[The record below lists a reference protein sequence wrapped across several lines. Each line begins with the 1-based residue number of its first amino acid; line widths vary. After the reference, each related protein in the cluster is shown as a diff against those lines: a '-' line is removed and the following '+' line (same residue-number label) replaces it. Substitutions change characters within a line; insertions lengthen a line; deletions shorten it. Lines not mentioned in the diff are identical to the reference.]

1 MKIVRKLGLMTILF
15 WLFFSVQAF
24 AADPEPPI
32 ISLEGEQRVFTSGEV
47 ISFHI
52 ENAADLKIILV
63 NEHGQRKLLD
73 EETYTVTDWDLGGS
87 YRAEFYQAN
96 MSKPFV
102 TVEDLFEVKQLED
115 VAKDETAPSLKTIEI
130 THDEDVLLTSVL
142 RVSADLDDTES
153 GVKQATLLVHS
164 ESNESEIELIR
175 NNYTGK
181 FAAEIPLE
189 KFQLGE
195 KLTFQLQLVDF
206 AENEII
212 VDLENTVQLYQPK
225 TPLLSYDG
233 SDITNVLKKIG
244 QVGKQIELTLDKY
257 TIEFPE
263 LATETGKII
272 PLKWQ
277 KTATEWKGSLILP
290 SELSGEII
298 HIQGMDQHL
307 LVRATSEPFG
317 DVQLVN
323 NAILTGT
330 ILPDFTLISNLYIE
344 VNGQKFSV
352 ERADNRFTSA
362 EITTTGKIVLHWTDW
377 DDQVY
382 SKQMDQEIKP
392 VIEMPGKEIIAPPP
406 VIPNEKTQIL
416 TSPVPKPSVESH
428 ENTPKKQVKKET
440 STKDKSSSIPFWIPA
455 LMIIGVII
463 FSGNR
468 AMK

>member
-1 MKIVRKLGLMTILF
+1 MKNVRKLGLMTILF
-15 WLFFSVQAF
+15 WLCFSVQAF

-32 ISLEGEQRVFTSGEV
+32 ISLEGEQHVFTSGEV

-73 EETYTVTDWDLGGS
+73 EETYTVTDWDLDGS
-87 YRAEFYQAN
+87 YRAEFYQADVP
-96 MSKPFV
+96 KPFV

-142 RVSADLDDTES
+142 RVSADLDDAES
-153 GVKQATLLVHS
+153 GVKQATLVVHS

-195 KLTFQLQLVDF
+195 KITFQLQLVDF
-206 AENEII
+206 AENEIT

-225 TPLLSYDG
+225 APLLSYDG
-233 SDITNVLKKIG
+233 NDITNVQKKIG

-257 TIEFPE
+257 TTEFPE
-263 LATETGKII
+263 LETETGKII

-277 KTATEWKGSLILP
+277 KTATEWKGSLTLP

-317 DVQLVN
+317 EVQLVN

-330 ILPDFTLISNLYIE
+330 ILSDFTLISNLYIE

-352 ERADNRFTSA
+352 ERAGNRFTSA
-362 EITTTGKIVLHWTDW
+362 EITTTGKIVLHWTD
-377 DDQVY
+377 
-382 SKQMDQEIKP
+382 
-392 VIEMPGKEIIAPPP
+392 
-406 VIPNEKTQIL
+406 
-416 TSPVPKPSVESH
+416 
-428 ENTPKKQVKKET
+428 
-440 STKDKSSSIPFWIPA
+440 
-455 LMIIGVII
+455 
-463 FSGNR
+463 
-468 AMK
+468 

>member
-1 MKIVRKLGLMTILF
+1 MRKLGLMTILF

-73 EETYTVTDWDLGGS
+73 EETYTVTDWDLDGS

-225 TPLLSYDG
+225 TPILSYDG
-233 SDITNVLKKIG
+233 SDITNVQKKIG

-257 TIEFPE
+257 TTEFPE

-272 PLKWQ
+272 SLKWQ
-277 KTATEWKGSLILP
+277 KKTTEWKGSLTLP

-352 ERADNRFTSA
+352 ERADNRFKSA

-377 DDQVY
+377 DGQVY

>member
-1 MKIVRKLGLMTILF
+1 MKNVRKLGLMTILF
-15 WLFFSVQAF
+15 WLFISVQAF

-73 EETYTVTDWDLGGS
+73 EETYTVTDWDLDGS
-87 YRAEFYQAN
+87 YRAEFYHAD

-142 RVSADLDDTES
+142 HVSADLDDAES

-225 TPLLSYDG
+225 TPILSYDG
-233 SDITNVLKKIG
+233 SDITNVQKKIG

-257 TIEFPE
+257 TTEFPE

-272 PLKWQ
+272 PLIWQ
-277 KTATEWKGSLILP
+277 KTATEWKGSLTLP

-377 DDQVY
+377 DGQVY
-382 SKQMDQEIKP
+382 SKQMNQEIKP

-406 VIPNEKTQIL
+406 VIPNEKAQIL
-416 TSPVPKPSVESH
+416 TSPALKPSVESH
-428 ENTPKKQVKKET
+428 EDTPKKQVKKET
-440 STKDKSSSIPFWIPA
+440 STKDKPSSIPFWIPA

>member
-1 MKIVRKLGLMTILF
+1 MKNVRKLGLMTILF

-73 EETYTVTDWDLGGS
+73 EETYTVTDWDLDGS
-87 YRAEFYQAN
+87 YRAEFYQAD

-102 TVEDLFEVKQLED
+102 TVEDLFEVKLLED

-142 RVSADLDDTES
+142 HVSADLDDAES
-153 GVKQATLLVHS
+153 GVKQATLFVHS

-225 TPLLSYDG
+225 APILSYDG
-233 SDITNVLKKIG
+233 SDITNVQKKTG

-257 TIEFPE
+257 TTEFPE

-272 PLKWQ
+272 SLKWQ
-277 KTATEWKGSLILP
+277 KKATEWKGSLTLP

-298 HIQGMDQHL
+298 HIQGMDQHM

-352 ERADNRFTSA
+352 ERAGNRFTSA
-362 EITTTGKIVLHWTDW
+362 EITTAGKIVLHWTDW
-377 DDQVY
+377 DGQVY
-382 SKQMDQEIKP
+382 SKQMNQEIKP

-416 TSPVPKPSVESH
+416 TSPALKPSVESH

>member
-1 MKIVRKLGLMTILF
+1 MRKLGLMTILF

>member
-1 MKIVRKLGLMTILF
+1 MKNVRKLGLMTILF

-32 ISLEGEQRVFTSGEV
+32 ISLEGEQHVFTSGEV

-73 EETYTVTDWDLGGS
+73 EETYTVTDWDLDGS
-87 YRAEFYQAN
+87 YQAEFYQADVP
-96 MSKPFV
+96 KPFV

-142 RVSADLDDTES
+142 RVSADLDDAES
-153 GVKQATLLVHS
+153 GVKQATLVVHS

-195 KLTFQLQLVDF
+195 KITFQLQLVDF
-206 AENEII
+206 AENEIT

-225 TPLLSYDG
+225 APLLSYD
-233 SDITNVLKKIG
+233 SNDITNVQKKIG

-257 TIEFPE
+257 TTEFPE
-263 LATETGKII
+263 LETETGKII

-277 KTATEWKGSLILP
+277 KTATEWKGSLTLP

-317 DVQLVN
+317 EVQLVN

-330 ILPDFTLISNLYIE
+330 ILSDFTLISNLYIE

-352 ERADNRFTSA
+352 ERAGNRFTSA

-377 DDQVY
+377 DGQIY
-382 SKQMDQEIKP
+382 SKQMNQEIKP
-392 VIEMPGKEIIAPPP
+392 VIAMPGKEIIAPPP
-406 VIPNEKTQIL
+406 VIPNGKTQIL
-416 TSPVPKPSVESH
+416 TSPAPKPSVEAH

-440 STKDKSSSIPFWIPA
+440 STKDNSSSIPFWIPA

>member
-1 MKIVRKLGLMTILF
+1 MRKLGLMTILF

-32 ISLEGEQRVFTSGEV
+32 ISLEGEQRAFTSGEV

-87 YRAEFYQAN
+87 YRAEFYQAD

-142 RVSADLDDTES
+142 HVSADLDDAES

-164 ESNESEIELIR
+164 ESNESEIEIIR

-225 TPLLSYDG
+225 APILNYDG
-233 SDITNVLKKIG
+233 SDITNVQKKIG

-257 TIEFPE
+257 TTEFPE

-277 KTATEWKGSLILP
+277 KTATEWKGSLTLP

-298 HIQGMDQHL
+298 HIQGMDQHM

-330 ILPDFTLISNLYIE
+330 ILPEFTLISNLYIE

-352 ERADNRFTSA
+352 ERADNRFISA

-377 DDQVY
+377 DDQIY

-416 TSPVPKPSVESH
+416 TSPTPNPSVESH
-428 ENTPKKQVKKET
+428 EDTPKKQVKKET

>member
-1 MKIVRKLGLMTILF
+1 MRKLGLMTILF

-307 LVRATSEPFG
+307 FVRATSEPFG

-352 ERADNRFTSA
+352 ERAGNRFTSA

-377 DDQVY
+377 DGQVY
-382 SKQMDQEIKP
+382 SKQMNQEIKP

-416 TSPVPKPSVESH
+416 TSPALKPSVESH

>member
-1 MKIVRKLGLMTILF
+1 MRKLGLMTILL

-52 ENAADLKIILV
+52 ENVADLKIILV

-73 EETYTVTDWDLGGS
+73 EETYTVTDWDLDGS
-87 YRAEFYQAN
+87 YQAEFYQAN

-142 RVSADLDDTES
+142 HVSADLDDAES

-352 ERADNRFTSA
+352 ERAGNRFTSA

-377 DDQVY
+377 DGQVY
-382 SKQMDQEIKP
+382 SKQMNQEIKP

-416 TSPVPKPSVESH
+416 TSPALKPSVESH

>member
-1 MKIVRKLGLMTILF
+1 MKNVRKLGLMTILF

-32 ISLEGEQRVFTSGEV
+32 ISLEGEQHVFTSGEV

-73 EETYTVTDWDLGGS
+73 EETYTVTDWDLDGS
-87 YRAEFYQAN
+87 YQAEFYQADVP
-96 MSKPFV
+96 KPFV

-142 RVSADLDDTES
+142 RVSADLDDAES
-153 GVKQATLLVHS
+153 GVKQATLVVHS

-195 KLTFQLQLVDF
+195 KITFQLQLVDF
-206 AENEII
+206 AENEIT

-225 TPLLSYDG
+225 APLLSYD
-233 SDITNVLKKIG
+233 SNDITNVQKKIG

-257 TIEFPE
+257 TTEFPE
-263 LATETGKII
+263 LETETGKII

-277 KTATEWKGSLILP
+277 KTATEWKGSLTLP

-317 DVQLVN
+317 EVQLVN

-330 ILPDFTLISNLYIE
+330 ILSDFTLISNLYIE

-352 ERADNRFTSA
+352 ERAGNRFTSA

-377 DDQVY
+377 DGQIY
-382 SKQMDQEIKP
+382 SKQMNQEIKP
-392 VIEMPGKEIIAPPP
+392 VIAMPGKEIIAPPP

-416 TSPVPKPSVESH
+416 TSPAPKPSVEAH
-428 ENTPKKQVKKET
+428 ENTPK
-440 STKDKSSSIPFWIPA
+440 S
-455 LMIIGVII
+455 
-463 FSGNR
+463 R
-468 AMK
+468 

>member
-1 MKIVRKLGLMTILF
+1 MKNVRKLGLMTILF

-32 ISLEGEQRVFTSGEV
+32 ISLEGEQHVFTSGEV

-73 EETYTVTDWDLGGS
+73 EETYTVTDWDLDGS
-87 YRAEFYQAN
+87 YQAEFYQADVP
-96 MSKPFV
+96 KPFV

-142 RVSADLDDTES
+142 RVSADLDDAES
-153 GVKQATLLVHS
+153 GVKQATLVVHS

-195 KLTFQLQLVDF
+195 KITFQLQLVDF
-206 AENEII
+206 AENEIT

-225 TPLLSYDG
+225 APLLSYDG
-233 SDITNVLKKIG
+233 SDITNVQKKIG

-257 TIEFPE
+257 TTEFPE
-263 LATETGKII
+263 LETETGKII

-277 KTATEWKGSLILP
+277 KTATEWKGSLTLP

-317 DVQLVN
+317 EVQLVN

-330 ILPDFTLISNLYIE
+330 ILSDFTLISNLYIE

-352 ERADNRFTSA
+352 ERAGNRFTSA

-377 DDQVY
+377 DGQIY
-382 SKQMDQEIKP
+382 SKQMNQEIKP
-392 VIEMPGKEIIAPPP
+392 VIAMPGKEIIAPPP

-416 TSPVPKPSVESH
+416 TSPAPKPSVEAH

-440 STKDKSSSIPFWIPA
+440 STKDNSSSIPFWIPA

>member
-1 MKIVRKLGLMTILF
+1 MRKLGLMTILF

-32 ISLEGEQRVFTSGEV
+32 ISLEGEQHVFTSGEV

-73 EETYTVTDWDLGGS
+73 EETYTVTDWDLDGS
-87 YRAEFYQAN
+87 YQAEFYQADVP
-96 MSKPFV
+96 KPFV

-142 RVSADLDDTES
+142 RVSADLDDAES
-153 GVKQATLLVHS
+153 GVKQATLVVHS

-195 KLTFQLQLVDF
+195 KITFQLQLVDF
-206 AENEII
+206 AENEIT

-225 TPLLSYDG
+225 APLLSYD
-233 SDITNVLKKIG
+233 SNDITNVQKKIG

-257 TIEFPE
+257 TTEFPE
-263 LATETGKII
+263 LETETGKII

-277 KTATEWKGSLILP
+277 KTATEWKGSLTLP

-317 DVQLVN
+317 EVQLVN

-330 ILPDFTLISNLYIE
+330 ILSDFTLISNLYIE

-352 ERADNRFTSA
+352 ERAGNRFTSA

-377 DDQVY
+377 DGQIY
-382 SKQMDQEIKP
+382 SKQMNQEIKP
-392 VIEMPGKEIIAPPP
+392 VIAMPGKEIIAPPP
-406 VIPNEKTQIL
+406 VIPNGKTQIL
-416 TSPVPKPSVESH
+416 TSPAPKPSVEAH

-440 STKDKSSSIPFWIPA
+440 STKDNSSSIPFWIPA

>member
-1 MKIVRKLGLMTILF
+1 MKNVRKLGLMTILF

-73 EETYTVTDWDLGGS
+73 EGTYTVTDWDLDGS

-142 RVSADLDDTES
+142 HVSADLDDAEY

-195 KLTFQLQLVDF
+195 ELTFQLQLVDF

-225 TPLLSYDG
+225 APLLSYDG
-233 SDITNVLKKIG
+233 SDITNVQKKIG

-257 TIEFPE
+257 TTEFPE

-272 PLKWQ
+272 PLIWQ
-277 KTATEWKGSLILP
+277 KTATEWKGSLTLP

-352 ERADNRFTSA
+352 ERVDNRFTSA

-377 DDQVY
+377 DGQDY

-416 TSPVPKPSVESH
+416 TSPALKPSVESH
-428 ENTPKKQVKKET
+428 EDTPKKQVKKET

>member
-1 MKIVRKLGLMTILF
+1 MRKLGLMTILF
-15 WLFFSVQAF
+15 WVFFSVQAF

-32 ISLEGEQRVFTSGEV
+32 ISLEGEQRAFTSGEV

-73 EETYTVTDWDLGGS
+73 EETYTVTDWDLDGS
-87 YRAEFYQAN
+87 YRAEFYQAD

-115 VAKDETAPSLKTIEI
+115 VAKDETAPSLKTIKI

-142 RVSADLDDTES
+142 RVSADLDDAES

-225 TPLLSYDG
+225 TPILSYDG
-233 SDITNVLKKIG
+233 SDITNVQKKIG

-257 TIEFPE
+257 TTEFPE

-272 PLKWQ
+272 SLKWQ
-277 KTATEWKGSLILP
+277 KKATEWKGSLTLP

-352 ERADNRFTSA
+352 ERVGNRFTSA

-377 DDQVY
+377 DGQVY
-382 SKQMDQEIKP
+382 SEQMDQEIKP

-416 TSPVPKPSVESH
+416 TSPALKPSVESH
-428 ENTPKKQVKKET
+428 EDTPKKQVKKET

>member
-1 MKIVRKLGLMTILF
+1 MKNVRKLGLMTILF

-73 EETYTVTDWDLGGS
+73 EETYTVTDWDLDGS

-142 RVSADLDDTES
+142 RVSADLDDAES

-206 AENEII
+206 AENEIT

-225 TPLLSYDG
+225 APLLSYDG
-233 SDITNVLKKIG
+233 SDITNVQKKIG

-257 TIEFPE
+257 TTEFPE

-277 KTATEWKGSLILP
+277 KTATEWKGSLTLP

-352 ERADNRFTSA
+352 ERVGNRFTSA

-377 DDQVY
+377 DGQVY

-416 TSPVPKPSVESH
+416 TSPAPKSSVESH
-428 ENTPKKQVKKET
+428 EDTPKKQVKKET
-440 STKDKSSSIPFWIPA
+440 STKGKSSSIPFWIPA

>member
-1 MKIVRKLGLMTILF
+1 MKNVRKLGLMTILF
-15 WLFFSVQAF
+15 WLCFSVQAF

-32 ISLEGEQRVFTSGEV
+32 ISLEGEQHVFTSGEV

-73 EETYTVTDWDLGGS
+73 EETYTVTDWDLDGS
-87 YRAEFYQAN
+87 YRAEFYQADVP
-96 MSKPFV
+96 KPFV

-142 RVSADLDDTES
+142 RVSADLDDAES
-153 GVKQATLLVHS
+153 GVKQATLVVHS

-195 KLTFQLQLVDF
+195 KITFQLQLVDF
-206 AENEII
+206 AENEIT

-225 TPLLSYDG
+225 APLLSYDG
-233 SDITNVLKKIG
+233 NDITNVQKKIG

-257 TIEFPE
+257 TTEFPE
-263 LATETGKII
+263 LETETGKII

-277 KTATEWKGSLILP
+277 KTATEWKGSLTLP

-317 DVQLVN
+317 EVQLVN

-330 ILPDFTLISNLYIE
+330 ILSDFTLISNLYIE

-352 ERADNRFTSA
+352 ERAGNRFTSA

-377 DDQVY
+377 DGQIY
-382 SKQMDQEIKP
+382 SKQMNQEIKP
-392 VIEMPGKEIIAPPP
+392 VIAMPGKEIIAPPP

-416 TSPVPKPSVESH
+416 TSPAPKPSVEAH
-428 ENTPKKQVKKET
+428 ENTPK
-440 STKDKSSSIPFWIPA
+440 S
-455 LMIIGVII
+455 
-463 FSGNR
+463 R
-468 AMK
+468 

>member
-1 MKIVRKLGLMTILF
+1 MRKLGLMTILF

-73 EETYTVTDWDLGGS
+73 EGTYTVTDWDLDGS

-142 RVSADLDDTES
+142 HVSADLDDAEY

-195 KLTFQLQLVDF
+195 ELTFQLQLVDF

-225 TPLLSYDG
+225 APLLSYDG
-233 SDITNVLKKIG
+233 SDITNVQKKIG

-257 TIEFPE
+257 TTEFPE

-272 PLKWQ
+272 PLIWQ
-277 KTATEWKGSLILP
+277 KTATEWKGSLTLP

-352 ERADNRFTSA
+352 ERVDNRFTSA

-377 DDQVY
+377 DGQDY

-416 TSPVPKPSVESH
+416 TSPALKPSVESH
-428 ENTPKKQVKKET
+428 EDTPKKQVKKET

>member
-1 MKIVRKLGLMTILF
+1 MKNVRKLGLMTILF
-15 WLFFSVQAF
+15 WLCFSVQAF

-32 ISLEGEQRVFTSGEV
+32 ISLEGEQHVFTSGEV

-73 EETYTVTDWDLGGS
+73 EETYTVTDWDLDGS
-87 YRAEFYQAN
+87 YQAEFYQADVP
-96 MSKPFV
+96 KPFV

-142 RVSADLDDTES
+142 RVSADLDDAES
-153 GVKQATLLVHS
+153 GVKQATLVVHS

-195 KLTFQLQLVDF
+195 KITFQLQLVDF
-206 AENEII
+206 AENEIT
-212 VDLENTVQLYQPK
+212 VDLGNTVQLYQPK
-225 TPLLSYDG
+225 APLLSYDG
-233 SDITNVLKKIG
+233 NDITNVQKKIG

-257 TIEFPE
+257 TTEFPE
-263 LATETGKII
+263 LETETGKII

-277 KTATEWKGSLILP
+277 KTATEWKGSLTLP

-317 DVQLVN
+317 EVQLVN

-330 ILPDFTLISNLYIE
+330 ILSDFTLISNLYIE

-352 ERADNRFTSA
+352 ERAGNRFTSA
-362 EITTTGKIVLHWTDW
+362 EITTTGKIVHHWTDW
-377 DDQVY
+377 DGQIY
-382 SKQMDQEIKP
+382 SKQMNQEIKP
-392 VIEMPGKEIIAPPP
+392 VIAIPGKEIIAPPP

-416 TSPVPKPSVESH
+416 ISPAPKPSVEAH

-440 STKDKSSSIPFWIPA
+440 STKDNSSSIPFWIPA

>member
-1 MKIVRKLGLMTILF
+1 MKNVRKLGLMTILF

-32 ISLEGEQRVFTSGEV
+32 ISLEGEQRAFTSGEV

-87 YRAEFYQAN
+87 YRAEFYQAD

-142 RVSADLDDTES
+142 HVSADLDDAES

-164 ESNESEIELIR
+164 ESNESEIEIIR

-225 TPLLSYDG
+225 APILNYDG
-233 SDITNVLKKIG
+233 SDITNVQKKIG

-257 TIEFPE
+257 TTEFPE

-277 KTATEWKGSLILP
+277 KTATEWKGSLTLP

-298 HIQGMDQHL
+298 HIQGMDQHM

-330 ILPDFTLISNLYIE
+330 ILPEFTLISNLYIE

-352 ERADNRFTSA
+352 ERADNRFISA

-377 DDQVY
+377 DDQIY

-416 TSPVPKPSVESH
+416 TSPTPNPSVESH
-428 ENTPKKQVKKET
+428 EDTPKKQVKKET

>member
-1 MKIVRKLGLMTILF
+1 MKNVRKLGLMTILF

-32 ISLEGEQRVFTSGEV
+32 ISLEGEQHVFTSGEV

-73 EETYTVTDWDLGGS
+73 EETYTVTDWDLDGS
-87 YRAEFYQAN
+87 YQAEFYQADVP
-96 MSKPFV
+96 KPFV

-142 RVSADLDDTES
+142 RVSADLDDAES
-153 GVKQATLLVHS
+153 GVKQATLVVHS

-195 KLTFQLQLVDF
+195 KITFQLQLVDF
-206 AENEII
+206 AENEIT

-225 TPLLSYDG
+225 APLLSYD
-233 SDITNVLKKIG
+233 SNDITNVQKKIG

-257 TIEFPE
+257 TTEFPE
-263 LATETGKII
+263 LETETGKII

-277 KTATEWKGSLILP
+277 KTATEWKGSLTLP

-317 DVQLVN
+317 EVQLVN

-330 ILPDFTLISNLYIE
+330 ILSDFTLISNLYIE

-352 ERADNRFTSA
+352 ERAGNRFTSA

-377 DDQVY
+377 DGQIY
-382 SKQMDQEIKP
+382 SKQRNQ
-392 VIEMPGKEIIAPPP
+392 AC
-406 VIPNEKTQIL
+406 
-416 TSPVPKPSVESH
+416 
-428 ENTPKKQVKKET
+428 
-440 STKDKSSSIPFWIPA
+440 
-455 LMIIGVII
+455 
-463 FSGNR
+463 NR
-468 AMK
+468 NAR

>member
-1 MKIVRKLGLMTILF
+1 MRKLGLMTILF

-73 EETYTVTDWDLGGS
+73 EETYTVTDWDLDGS
-87 YRAEFYQAN
+87 YRAEFYQAD

-142 RVSADLDDTES
+142 RVSADLDDAES

-225 TPLLSYDG
+225 APILSYDG
-233 SDITNVLKKIG
+233 SDITNVQKKIG

-257 TIEFPE
+257 TTEFPE

-277 KTATEWKGSLILP
+277 ITATEWKGSLTLP

-307 LVRATSEPFG
+307 LVRATSDPFG

-377 DDQVY
+377 DDQIY
-382 SKQMDQEIKP
+382 SKQMNQEIKP

-406 VIPNEKTQIL
+406 PVIPNEKTQIL
-416 TSPVPKPSVESH
+416 TSPTPNPSVESH
-428 ENTPKKQVKKET
+428 EDTPKKQVKKET

>member
-1 MKIVRKLGLMTILF
+1 MRKLGLMTILF

-32 ISLEGEQRVFTSGEV
+32 ISLEGEQRAFTSGEV

-87 YRAEFYQAN
+87 YRAEFYQAD

-142 RVSADLDDTES
+142 HVSADLDDAES

-164 ESNESEIELIR
+164 ESNESEIEIIR

-225 TPLLSYDG
+225 APILNYDG
-233 SDITNVLKKIG
+233 SDITNVQKKIG

-257 TIEFPE
+257 TTEFPE

-277 KTATEWKGSLILP
+277 KTATEWKGSLTLP

-298 HIQGMDQHL
+298 HIQGMDQHM

-330 ILPDFTLISNLYIE
+330 ILPEFTLISNLYIE

-352 ERADNRFTSA
+352 ERADNRFISA

-377 DDQVY
+377 DGQVY

-416 TSPVPKPSVESH
+416 TSPTPNPSVESH
-428 ENTPKKQVKKET
+428 EDTPKKQVKKET

>member
-1 MKIVRKLGLMTILF
+1 MKNVRKLGLMTILF

-73 EETYTVTDWDLGGS
+73 EETYTVTDWDLDGS

-142 RVSADLDDTES
+142 HVSADLDDAES
-153 GVKQATLLVHS
+153 GVKQATLFVHS

-225 TPLLSYDG
+225 APILSYDG
-233 SDITNVLKKIG
+233 SDITNVQKKIG

-257 TIEFPE
+257 TTEFPE

-272 PLKWQ
+272 PLIWQ
-277 KTATEWKGSLILP
+277 KKATEWKGSLTLP

-298 HIQGMDQHL
+298 HIQGMDQHM

-362 EITTTGKIVLHWTDW
+362 EITTTGKIALHWTDW
-377 DDQVY
+377 DGQVY

-406 VIPNEKTQIL
+406 VIPNEKAQIL
-416 TSPVPKPSVESH
+416 TSPAPKPSVESH